1 MKKKIQMNIDQ
12 AVNIARKIMKM
23 RKKNTKKNM
32 KLWLFCYNRLIFNI
46 YDEETIKGQK

>member
-1 MKKKIQMNIDQ
+1 MQKI
-12 AVNIARKIMKM
+12 KIMKM
-23 RKKNTKKNM
+23 SKKIQKNM

>member
-1 MKKKIQMNIDQ
+1 MKMEKIQ
-12 AVNIARKIMKM
+12 
-23 RKKNTKKNM
+23 KNM